1 MTVHLLLAAATAALC
16 AAAHADPEEDTW
28 ARVRVSVGA
37 WEGTASGQPGKGT
50 SARTY
55 SFELNDRFIVARN
68 KSVYEPKKAGDKPE
82 IHEDLGIIS
91 YDRNLKKL
99 VSRQF
104 HVEGFVNEYTLEN
117 AAPDG
122 KSFEFVTQRI
132 ENIAPGWRAKESYRI
147 ISNDELEESFFLA
160 APGKDFELY
169 SRTFLKRLAQVGD
182 AGAPPQASIKL
193 NGAHCLNGNNYEL
206 DWAEARPPGG
216 P

>member
-1 MTVHLLLAAATAALC
+1 MLLIVAIAVGQAHWPAAASQAARGGAGSPAQAEGLPHNLTAPAPPDPWALL
-16 AAAHADPEEDTW
+16 
-28 ARVRVSVGA
+28 RLFVGT
-37 WEGTASGQPGKGT
+37 WEGTASGEPGKGT

-55 SFELNDRFIVARN
+55 SFELNDRFLVARN

-82 IHEDLGIIS
+82 VHEDLGVIS

-99 VSRQF
+99 VLRQF

-147 ISNDELEESFFLA
+147 ISNDEFEESFFLA

-169 SRTFLKRLAQVGD
+169 SRTLLKRL
-182 AGAPPQASIKL
+182 K
-193 NGAHCLNGNNYEL
+193 
-206 DWAEARPPGG
+206 
-216 P
+216 